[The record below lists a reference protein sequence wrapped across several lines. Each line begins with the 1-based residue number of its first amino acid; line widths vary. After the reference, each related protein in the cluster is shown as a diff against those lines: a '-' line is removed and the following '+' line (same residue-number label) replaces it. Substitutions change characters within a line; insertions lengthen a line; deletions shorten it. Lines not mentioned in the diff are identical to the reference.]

1 MKFII
6 KLAFQNL
13 TRYKRRTLITAFA
26 IAIGLM
32 MFIFVDSMLQGAEK
46 ESELNLKRYETSY
59 LRILHSEYWEN
70 RLMKPL
76 DLSIEN
82 PDAIISDLES
92 SGYTATKRIA
102 FTADMI
108 LNAADFGEEGNM
120 SVSVQAVDPERDP
133 AVFDFEPTLIEG
145 RFAESGAD
153 EVVIGSWFAEDIKAE
168 VGYYISLITRGNG
181 GFYEVMDLEIV
192 GIVNCPNPNVN
203 RTLLMMPY
211 DTADYYLGMDGNAS
225 EIDIAL
231 PEHVNVE
238 SEASAV
244 ASLVSGYSVLT
255 WRDLAKDYLA
265 LAEAKRGGTG
275 TILFLVFI
283 IAAVGIS
290 NTMLMAMWERI
301 RELGMMRSL
310 GMKDSHIRL
319 AFVIE
324 AGGIGLIGAIVGTA
338 LGCLA
343 NLYLVN
349 YGIDFGFI
357 TRDMDIGYRVATV
370 MKGVW
375 SVKTLVMSLVS
386 GVVLSMIV
394 AYLPTRKALK
404 MDIPSC
410 LHHQ

>member
-1 MKFII
+1 MSNGITKSSIS
-6 KLAFQNL
+6 K
-13 TRYKRRTLITAFA
+13 RTL
-26 IAIGLM
+26 
-32 MFIFVDSMLQGAEK
+32 V
-46 ESELNLKRYETSY
+46 
-59 LRILHSEYWEN
+59 
-70 RLMKPL
+70 
-76 DLSIEN
+76 
-82 PDAIISDLES
+82 
-92 SGYTATKRIA
+92 
-102 FTADMI
+102 
-108 LNAADFGEEGNM
+108 
-120 SVSVQAVDPERDP
+120 
-133 AVFDFEPTLIEG
+133 EG
-145 RFAESGAD
+145 RFAEKGAD

-168 VGYYISLITRGNG
+168 VGYYISLITGGNG

-203 RTLLMMPY
+203 RTLLMIPF
-211 DTADYYLGMDGNAS
+211 DTADYYLGMDGAAT

-231 PEHVNVE
+231 SERADLDSKAKNVE
-238 SEASAV
+238 SI
-244 ASLVSGYSVLT
+244 VSGYSVLT
-255 WRDLAKDYLA
+255 WRDLARDYLA

-290 NTMLMAMWERI
+290 NTMLMAMWERT

-310 GMKDSHIRL
+310 GMKDSSIRL
-319 AFVIE
+319 AFIIE
-324 AGGIGLIGAIVGTA
+324 AGGIGLIGAVIGTA

-343 NLYLVN
+343 NLWLVN

-370 MKGVW
+370 MKGIW
-375 SVKTLVMSLVS
+375 SVKTIVTSLVS
-386 GVVLSMIV
+386 GVLLSMIV

>member
-13 TRYKRRTLITAFA
+13 TRYKRRTIITSFA
-26 IAIGLM
+26 IAFGLM

-46 ESELNLKRYETSY
+46 ESELNLKKYETSY
-59 LRILHSEYWEN
+59 LRILHEEYWED

-76 DLSIEN
+76 DLNIED
-82 PDAIISDLES
+82 PDAIIRDLEEA
-92 SGYTATKRIA
+92 GYTATKRIT

-108 LNAADFGEEGNM
+108 LNSADFGEEGNL
-120 SVSVQAVDPERDP
+120 SVAVQAVDTVRDRE
-133 AVFDFEPTLIEG
+133 VFDFEGALVEG
-145 RFAESGAD
+145 RFPEAGSD
-153 EVVIGSWFAEDIKAE
+153 EVVIGSWFAEDIRAE
-168 VGYYISLITRGNG
+168 VGYFVSLITRGNG

-203 RTLLMMPY
+203 RSLLMMPF
-211 DTADYYLGMDGNAS
+211 DTADMYLDMGGSAT
-225 EIDIAL
+225 EIDITL
-231 PEHVNVE
+231 PERANVE
-238 SEASAV
+238 THAAAV
-244 ASLVSGYSVLT
+244 QQFAQGYEVLT
-255 WRDLAKDYLA
+255 WRDLARDYLA

-290 NTMLMAMWERI
+290 NTMLMAMWERT

-310 GMKDSHIRL
+310 GMKDSSIRL
-319 AFVIE
+319 AFIIE
-324 AGGIGLIGAIVGTA
+324 AGGIGLVGAVIGTT

-343 NLYLVN
+343 NLFLVN
-349 YGIDFGFI
+349 HGIDFGFV

-375 SVKTLVMSLVS
+375 SVKTLVVSLVS

-394 AYLPTRKALK
+394 AYLPTNKALK

>member
-6 KLAFQNL
+6 RLAFQNL
-13 TRYKRRTLITAFA
+13 TRYKRRTIITSFA

-32 MFIFVDSMLQGAEK
+32 LFIFVDSMLQGAEK
-46 ESELNLKRYETSY
+46 ESELNLKRYETGY
-59 LRILHSEYWEN
+59 LRVLHDEYWEN
-70 RLMKPL
+70 RLMRPL
-76 DLSIEN
+76 DLSIED
-82 PDAIISDLES
+82 PDSILADLES
-92 SGYTATKRIA
+92 AGYRATKRIT

-108 LNAADFGEEGNM
+108 LNSADFPEEGNL
-120 SVSVQAVDPERDP
+120 SVFVQAVDVERDNE
-133 AVFDFEPTLIEG
+133 VFNFGETLVEG
-145 RFAESGAD
+145 RFARKGAD
-153 EVVIGSWFAEDIKAE
+153 EVVIGSWFAEDIMAE

-203 RTLLMMPY
+203 RTLLMMPF
-211 DTADYYLGMDGNAS
+211 DTADYYLGMDGAAT

-231 PEHVNVE
+231 SERSNLE
-238 SEASAV
+238 SEAENV
-244 ASLVSGYSVLT
+244 ARIVSGYSVLT
-255 WRDLAKDYLA
+255 WRDLARDYLA

-290 NTMLMAMWERI
+290 NTMLMAMWERT

-310 GMKDSHIRL
+310 GMKDSSIRL
-319 AFVIE
+319 AFIIE
-324 AGGIGLIGAIVGTA
+324 AGGIGLIGAVIGTA

-343 NLYLVN
+343 NLWLVT

-370 MKGVW
+370 MKGIW
-375 SVKTLVMSLVS
+375 SVKTIVTSLVS
-386 GVVLSMIV
+386 GVLLSMIV

>member
-6 KLAFQNL
+6 RLAFQNL
-13 TRYKRRTLITAFA
+13 TRYKRRTIITSFA

-32 MFIFVDSMLQGAEK
+32 LFIFVDSMLQGAEK
-46 ESELNLKRYETSY
+46 ESELNLKRYETGY
-59 LRILHSEYWEN
+59 LRILHDEYWEN
-70 RLMKPL
+70 RLMRPL
-76 DLSIEN
+76 DLSIKD
-82 PDAIISDLES
+82 PDSVLADLES
-92 SGYTATKRIA
+92 AGYTATKRIT

-108 LNAADFGEEGNM
+108 LNSEDFPEEGNL
-120 SVSVQAVDPERDP
+120 SVFVQAVDVERDNE
-133 AVFDFEPTLIEG
+133 VFDFEETLVEG
-145 RFAESGAD
+145 RFAEKGAD

-203 RTLLMMPY
+203 RTLLMIPF
-211 DTADYYLGMDGNAS
+211 DTADYYLGMDGAAT

-231 PEHVNVE
+231 SERADLDSKAKNVE
-238 SEASAV
+238 SI
-244 ASLVSGYSVLT
+244 VSGYSVLT
-255 WRDLAKDYLA
+255 WRDLARDYLA

-290 NTMLMAMWERI
+290 NTMLMAMWERT

-310 GMKDSHIRL
+310 GMKDSSIRL
-319 AFVIE
+319 AFIIE
-324 AGGIGLIGAIVGTA
+324 AGGIGLIGAVIGTA

-343 NLYLVN
+343 NLWLVN

-370 MKGVW
+370 MKGIW
-375 SVKTLVMSLVS
+375 SVKTIVTSLVS
-386 GVVLSMIV
+386 GVLLSMIV

>member
-6 KLAFQNL
+6 RLAFQNL
-13 TRYKRRTLITAFA
+13 TRYKRRTIITSFA

-32 MFIFVDSMLQGAEK
+32 LFIFVDSMLQGAEK
-46 ESELNLKRYETSY
+46 ESELNLKRYETGY
-59 LRILHSEYWEN
+59 LRILHDEYWEN
-70 RLMKPL
+70 RLMRPL
-76 DLSIEN
+76 DLSIKD
-82 PDAIISDLES
+82 PDSILADLES
-92 SGYTATKRIA
+92 AGYTATKRIT

-108 LNAADFGEEGNM
+108 LNSADFPEEGNL
-120 SVSVQAVDPERDP
+120 SVFVQAVDVERDNE
-133 AVFDFEPTLIEG
+133 VFDFEETLVEG
-145 RFAESGAD
+145 RFAEKGAD

-203 RTLLMMPY
+203 RTLLMIPF
-211 DTADYYLGMDGNAS
+211 DTADYYLGMDGAAT

-231 PEHVNVE
+231 SERADLDSKAKNVE
-238 SEASAV
+238 SI
-244 ASLVSGYSVLT
+244 VSGYSVLT
-255 WRDLAKDYLA
+255 WRDLARDYLA

-290 NTMLMAMWERI
+290 NTMLMAMWERT

-310 GMKDSHIRL
+310 GMKDSSIRL
-319 AFVIE
+319 AFIIE
-324 AGGIGLIGAIVGTA
+324 AGGIGLIGAVIGTA

-343 NLYLVN
+343 NLWLVN

-370 MKGVW
+370 MKGIW
-375 SVKTLVMSLVS
+375 SVKTIVTSLVS
-386 GVVLSMIV
+386 GVLLSMIV

>member
-13 TRYKRRTLITAFA
+13 TRYKRRTIITSFA

-46 ESELNLKRYETSY
+46 ESELNLKRYETSS
-59 LRILHSEYWEN
+59 LRILNNEYWEN

-76 DLSIEN
+76 DLSISD
-82 PDAIISDLES
+82 PDAILSDLEKE
-92 SGYTATKRIA
+92 GYTATKRIT

-108 LNAADFGEEGNM
+108 LNSADFGEEGNL
-120 SVSVQAVDPERDP
+120 SVAVQAVDTERDQS
-133 AVFDFEPTLIEG
+133 VFDFESTLIEG
-145 RFAESGAD
+145 RFPEKGSD

-211 DTADYYLGMDGNAS
+211 DTGDYYLGMDGNAT
-225 EIDIAL
+225 EIDILL
-231 PEHVNVE
+231 PERANVE
-238 SEASAV
+238 ETAEAV
-244 ASLVSGYSVLT
+244 AQIATGYSVLT
-255 WRDLAKDYLA
+255 WRDLARDYLA
-265 LAEAKRGGTG
+265 LAEAKRGGTS

-310 GMKDSHIRL
+310 GMKDSAIRM
-319 AFVIE
+319 AFIIE
-324 AGGIGLIGAIVGTA
+324 AGGIGFIGAVIGTA

-343 NLYLVN
+343 NLFLVN
-349 YGIDFGFI
+349 HGIDFGFI

-375 SVKTLVMSLVS
+375 SVKTLIMSLVS
-386 GVVLSMIV
+386 GVVLSMLV